1 MLKRSLLAVLATT
14 ALALPAA
21 AQETYTIGLTGAM
34 TGPAAGT
41 LGPAVEGLRIYV
53 EKLNATGGSN
63 GRKVNLIL
71 QDDSA
76 DPSKAATNV

>member
-1 MLKRSLLAVLATT
+1 MLKRTLLAAIAT
-14 ALALPAA
+14 AAIALPAV
-21 AQETYTIGLTGAM
+21 AQESYVIGLTGAM

-41 LGPAVEGLRIYV
+41 LGPAVEGLRLYID
-53 EKLNATGGSN
+53 KLNASGGIN

-76 DPSKAATNV
+76 EPSKA